1 MRPWPRLTTLLV
13 TLCVSNVACWWS
25 KKPAR
30 ATLCTAPP
38 PLPTATASPPPSS
51 ASPPPST
58 VSPPPHTAS
67 SPPRTAS
74 PLPRTASSPRRTAL
88 PPRPAAK
95 KNAAVKR
102 NPASRKQEQRATREQ
117 PKTAENGPPW
127 SLGQMFSQ
135 EERAELTQSLDRNLS
150 NAREAMSRL
159 SGHALTAEQFQAV
172 SLVQSLLAQADKAR
186 HTDLAVAAQLA
197 RRADVLARDL
207 LTSVR

>member
-1 MRPWPRLTTLLV
+1 MRPWPRLAMLLLV
-13 TLCVSNVACWWS
+13 ALCVSNVACWWL

-30 ATLCTAPP
+30 ATHSTAPPLRTAPP
-38 PLPTATASPPPSS
+38 PGR
-51 ASPPPST
+51 
-58 VSPPPHTAS
+58 TAS
-67 SPPRTAS
+67 SPPH
-74 PLPRTASSPRRTAL
+74 TASSPRRTAL

-95 KNAAVKR
+95 TNAAAMPS
-102 NPASRKQEQRATREQ
+102 PAGCKQEQRATREQ